1 MCIDDCLLREMNAE
15 TKTCTLI
22 AVSMRK
28 KCVRACVRIAFV
40 FLMLQFVLALLVTR
54 GGSFLAISK
63 SSYSLCLSLGMLSF
77 GFEFEVDPHR
87 SLVSGSHFYCLLR
100 L

>member
-1 MCIDDCLLREMNAE
+1 MCIDLSAERNERRDQDMHTDCCLHEE
-15 TKTCTLI
+15 
-22 AVSMRK
+22 

-54 GGSFLAISK
+54 GGSFLAISE
-63 SSYSLCLSLGMLSF
+63 SSYRLSLSLGMLQF
-77 GFEFEVDPHR
+77 RLEFELDPHR